1 MLCKTYNLTNE
12 GVTLTAYILD
22 SSPEMPKNALRPAM
36 LICPGGAYV
45 MCSDRE
51 AEPVAMHF
59 L

>member
-22 SSPEMPKNALRPAM
+22 SSPEMPKIALRPAM

-45 MCSDRE
+45 MC
-51 AEPVAMHF
+51 
-59 L
+59 